1 MAYRKEIIVLSG
13 GGHKGVVKLKNA
25 AGKTN
30 ILEGVC
36 SMDYSPADATLYL
49 VGDKITQIAL
59 NQRETAFTTS
69 DCDSKLISCVVK
81 TDYSIMFGSN
91 GNPSR
96 GAIMSRIEDYIKQS
110 KLRADTPPSHSDKK
124 DRIQSENA
132 TEGNS
137 AYNYS
142 PDDAHNIDLN
152 KELKPD
158 YKTNNQNDVDDNN
171 DLHMQSIID
180 LHNDKPDHI
189 LEEKNN
195 PQSDSVQAR
204 VKKQSV
210 RESTVKPNDWVKY
223 DGNNFYLAVKP
234 QLDEMFVCYPAEEQ
248 LNQSVPNSQWVRV
261 DATDGFYVVG
271 LLFDG
276 DSPSYICYGVP
287 AGQGDRPPQE
297 IESMCVWLPIGES
310 EGYWVIYQSAYT
322 GDIIK

>member
-30 ILEGVC
+30 VLEGVC
-36 SMDYSPADATLYL
+36 SMDYSPNNATLYL
-49 VGDKITQIAL
+49 VGDEITQIAL

-81 TDYSIMFGSN
+81 TDNSIMFGSN

-96 GAIMSRIEDYIKQS
+96 NATMSRIEEFIKQS
-110 KLRADTPPSHSDKK
+110 KLLVDTPAAPIKEDDISSEIAIDK
-124 DRIQSENA
+124 DN
-132 TEGNS
+132 
-137 AYNYS
+137 
-142 PDDAHNIDLN
+142 AHNDC
-152 KELKPD
+152 PD
-158 YKTNNQNDVDDNN
+158 NTQDIGLVEDMNCEIRDNI
-171 DLHMQSIID
+171 QE
-180 LHNDKPDHI
+180 K
-189 LEEKNN
+189 KNN
-195 PQSDSVQAR
+195 PQSDEIHTR

-287 AGQGDRPPQE
+287 AVQGDRPPQE

-310 EGYWVIYQSAYT
+310 DGYWVIYQSAYT